1 MFKRDEVVEEPT
13 TSYVSS
19 SVESDRS
26 RSIIGKTLFIN
37 GEIASDEEV
46 LIEGKIEGTIRSN
59 HRVIVGINGIVNADI
74 EAKEVI
80 IKGAVTGNVSCSY
93 KIEIVP
99 DGKLTG
105 NIISDKVVLAEG
117 AIFKGN
123 IDMQSDGEEA
133 AEETEE
139 IVEAEVVEEA
149 EEVEEAVE
157 EETEEEPEKT
167 EEKKSKK
174 KKK

>member
-1 MFKRDEVVEEPT
+1 MGMFKRDEVVEEPT

-105 NIISDKVVLAEG
+105 NIISDKVVLEG
-117 AIFKGN
+117 KIAVGVFCEQISGTHKLNGQFPIISALYKVFN
-123 IDMQSDGEEA
+123 ENYYIPDFVSDV
-133 AEETEE
+133 
-139 IVEAEVVEEA
+139 IN
-149 EEVEEAVE
+149 
-157 EETEEEPEKT
+157 
-167 EEKKSKK
+167 S
-174 KKK
+174 

>member
-1 MFKRDEVVEEPT
+1 MGMFKRDEVVEEPT

-19 SVESDRS
+19 VDSERS
-26 RSIIGKTLFIN
+26 RSVIGKTLFIN

-46 LIEGKIEGTIRSN
+46 LIEGKIEGKIRSN
-59 HRVIVGINGIVNADI
+59 HRVIVGTSGVVNADI
-74 EAKEVI
+74 DAKEVI

-105 NIISDKVVLAEG
+105 NITSNKVVLAEG

-123 IDMQSDGEEA
+123 IDMQSGGEEA

-149 EEVEEAVE
+149 EEAEEAAE
-157 EETEEEPEKT
+157 E
-167 EEKKSKK
+167 EEKKPKK